1 MNVITAAARALAV
14 ILAIAS
20 AFVTAPLIPALL
32 LILGGIAALN
42 NNAEKNSKNFL
53 MTIVL
58 ILGAESLSA
67 IPVIGATLATIFG
80 SLGVAFIG
88 ASIVAIVVTL
98 GYRFKRDWVK

>member
-58 ILGAESLSA
+58 ILGAESL
-67 IPVIGATLATIFG
+67 
-80 SLGVAFIG
+80 
-88 ASIVAIVVTL
+88 
-98 GYRFKRDWVK
+98 